1 MIEKGAYLPSDIAL
15 RFRSPTIS
23 ISMASVVSAEVSV
36 VAEALE
42 DGTCRTVSVPI
53 LTLFVAQSL
62 SSRCCPLTGQLR
74 DGTLEGRG
82 TPRAAP

>member
-1 MIEKGAYLPSDIAL
+1 MIEKDAYLPSDIAL
-15 RFRSPTIS
+15 RFRSPT

-62 SSRCCPLTGQLR
+62 SFRCCPLTGQLR
-74 DGTLEGRG
+74 DGTLEERG